1 MAVLTKE
8 EFMKRINERIGEDNS
23 DEAIAFMED
32 MTDTYDDMSN
42 KLSDTT
48 DWKQKYE
55 ENDTAWR
62 NKYRERFSSPS
73 ENDGHEGTGNQD
85 EPPVPMTY
93 EELFTKEG

>member
-1 MAVLTKE
+1 MSVLSKE
-8 EFMKRINERIGEDNS
+8 EFMNRINERIGEDTS

-32 MTDTYDDMSN
+32 MSDTYNDMSS

-62 NKYRERFSSPS
+62 NKYRERFTSS
-73 ENDGHEGTGNQD
+73 NDDSHEGVGTPD
-85 EPPVPMTY
+85 EPPTPMTY
-93 EELFTKEG
+93 EDLFTKEG